1 MIWGPLI
8 AWYLFLA
15 GLSAGMFVATAYIGR
30 TYPKTGKTCL
40 FGRIVAF
47 VALCVG
53 LVFLMVDAEAG
64 LSDPGRF
71 FLLFGNPASVMTI
84 GVYIICLYMVVL
96 VASIVLDVMKKAQPR
111 ILAAVGCVLALC
123 LAAYTGFLLGAA
135 TPYPLWSNAALP
147 VLFVVSAAS
156 AGLAAVLIIGRIV
169 NAGQVARMHELG
181 RTGVALPLV
190 EAFVLFCM
198 LVSVA
203 SGSADGAASVA
214 SLVSGAHALA
224 FMGGVV
230 VLGLVMPFVIELVQT
245 RRKASS
251 AVLGYLADAGV
262 LVGGFCLRYAVVAA
276 AVFTLCV

>member
-15 GLSAGMFVATAYIGR
+15 GLSAGAFAATAYIGR
-30 TYPKTGKTCL
+30 KYPQARRICFL
-40 FGRIVAF
+40 GRIVALA
-47 VALCVG
+47 ALCVG

-84 GVYIICLYMVVL
+84 GVYIICLYMIVL
-96 VASIVLDVMKKAQPR
+96 VASIVFDAMRKAQSR
-111 ILAAVGCVLALC
+111 ALAAVGCVLALC

-147 VLFVVSAAS
+147 VLFVVSGAS
-156 AGLAAVLIIGRIV
+156 AGLAAVLIVGRIV
-169 NAGQVARMHELG
+169 NAGQVARMRELG
-181 RTGVALPLV
+181 RFGVALPLV

-203 SGSADGAASVA
+203 TGSADGAASVA
-214 SLVSGAHALA
+214 SLVSGEQALA
-224 FMGGVV
+224 FVGGVV
-230 VLGLVMPFVIELVQT
+230 VLGLLAPFVLELVQS
-245 RRKASS
+245 RLKAPR

-262 LVGGFCLRYAVVAA
+262 LVGGFCLRYTVVAA

>member
-15 GLSAGMFVATAYIGR
+15 GLSAGAFAATVYIGR
-30 TYPKTGKTCL
+30 KYPKTGRICF

-71 FLLFGNPASVMTI
+71 FLLFNNPASVMTI
-84 GVYIICLYMVVL
+84 GVYIICLYLVVL
-96 VASIVLDVMKKAQPR
+96 VASIVLDAMKKAQPR
-111 ILAAVGCVLALC
+111 ILSAIGCVLALC

-147 VLFVVSAAS
+147 VLFVVSGAS
-156 AGLAAVLIIGRIV
+156 AGLAAVLVVGRIV
-169 NAGQVARMHELG
+169 NAGQVSRMRELS
-181 RTGVALPLV
+181 RFGVALPLV

-203 SGSADGAASVA
+203 SGSTDGAASVA
-214 SLVSGAHALA
+214 SLVSGSHALA
-224 FMGGVV
+224 FVGGVV
-230 VLGLVMPFVIELVQT
+230 VLGLLVPFAIELVQVK
-245 RRKASS
+245 RKSHNA
-251 AVLGYLADAGV
+251 ALGFIADAGV

>member
-15 GLSAGMFVATAYIGR
+15 GLSAGAFVATVYIGR
-30 TYPKTGKTCL
+30 KHPKATKICF

-47 VALCVG
+47 LALCIG

-64 LSDPGRF
+64 LSNPGRF
-71 FLLFGNPASVMTI
+71 LLLFGNPASVMTI

-96 VASIVLDVMKKAQPR
+96 IVSIVCDAMKKALPL

-135 TPYPLWSNAALP
+135 APYPLWSNAALP
-147 VLFVVSAAS
+147 ILFVVSGAS
-156 AGLAAVLIIGRIV
+156 AGLAAVLIVGRIV
-169 NAGQVARMHELG
+169 NAGMVARMSELSRLG
-181 RTGVALPLV
+181 MVLPLV
-190 EAFVLFCM
+190 ESFILFCM

-203 SGSADGAASVA
+203 SSSADGAASVT
-214 SLVSGAHALA
+214 SLLSGAHAPVFL
-224 FMGGVV
+224 GGVV
-230 VLGLVMPFVIELVQT
+230 VLGLLIPFIIELVQVK
-245 RRKASS
+245 RKTHNT
-251 AVLGYLADAGV
+251 VLGYVADAGV

-276 AVFTLCV
+276 AVFTLCI